1 METEQSSRNS
11 SSCSSPITDTILNI
25 DSPKYD
31 VFLSFRGED
40 TRKNFMGHLR
50 VSLFAKGIKSFID
63 DDQIERGRYI
73 STQLLQA
80 IEDSKCSIVIFSP
93 NYASS
98 TWCLDELVKIIDC
111 MKTRGQI
118 VIPIFYNI
126 DPSDIRKQTGR
137 FGESFAVHEQ
147 NLKDEMERINGWR
160 TALKEVTALAGL
172 DIQNYRDEASFIRDI
187 VEDISSQLSNV
198 MPPKVV
204 ESLIIPWIR
213 SAFGV
218 VRALFLLVFLF
229 LVVFPLFG
237 YFFFNVVVPVIEYVL
252 GVDQGTHSSSYCDIT
267 IDGKTTRQYGS
278 DCGNFRGVM
287 KAFNKLH

>member
-1 METEQSSRNS
+1 MA
-11 SSCSSPITDTILNI
+11 
-25 DSPKYD
+25 K
-31 VFLSFRGED
+31 
-40 TRKNFMGHLR
+40 RK
-50 VSLFAKGIKSFID
+50 SL
-63 DDQIERGRYI
+63 
-73 STQLLQA
+73 
-80 IEDSKCSIVIFSP
+80 
-93 NYASS
+93 
-98 TWCLDELVKIIDC
+98 
-111 MKTRGQI
+111 
-118 VIPIFYNI
+118 
-126 DPSDIRKQTGR
+126 
-137 FGESFAVHEQ
+137 
-147 NLKDEMERINGWR
+147 
-160 TALKEVTALAGL
+160 
-172 DIQNYRDEASFIRDI
+172 DEASFIRDI

-278 DCGNFRGVM
+278 DCGSRTCQHTYSWGLPPVC
-287 KAFNKLH
+287 AFVTATSIYYIN